1 MPDFWMEVEVDKA
14 GVMVVDCG
22 YLNDKKARD
31 RVDALRAFGIGRS
44 NVSIE
49 MSNRLLVKIPKAK
62 QAAVLAK
69 FPIVA
74 GKVYYGTTH
83 HFRELSSTKGATAA

>member
-1 MPDFWMEVEVDKA
+1 MPDFWMDVEMDKA
-14 GVMVVDCG
+14 DVMVVDCG

-31 RVDALRAFGIGRS
+31 RVDELRAFGIGRA

-49 MSNRLLVKIPKAK
+49 LSNRLLVKIPKAK
-62 QAAVLAK
+62 QDAVLER

-74 GKVYYGTTH
+74 GKIYFGTTH
-83 HFRELSSTKGATAA
+83 HFKELSSSGRGKQ